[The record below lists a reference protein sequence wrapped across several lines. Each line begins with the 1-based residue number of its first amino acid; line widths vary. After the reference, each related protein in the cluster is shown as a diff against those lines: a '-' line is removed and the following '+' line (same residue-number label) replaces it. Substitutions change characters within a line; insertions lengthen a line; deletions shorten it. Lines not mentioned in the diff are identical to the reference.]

1 MKDIKNFLI
10 KREQSQACLSFAKRE
25 KSRLLAKLMITL
37 VLLCLTVT
45 SAWAL
50 DPLPGDDW
58 NDDTKTL
65 TVNSNPGY
73 QAYANKTEIKHVII
87 SSGVESIGNYAFYG
101 CSGLTSIT
109 IPNSVTSIGSRAFMD
124 CSNLTSI
131 TIPSSVTS
139 IGADAFYNC
148 I

>member
-1 MKDIKNFLI
+1 MRKILTFLFAALM
-10 KREQSQACLSFAKRE
+10 SASMFALTPLS
-25 KSRLLAKLMITL
+25 
-37 VLLCLTVT
+37 
-45 SAWAL
+45 
-50 DPLPGDDW
+50 GDTWDEG
-58 NDDTKTL
+58 TKTL
-65 TVNSNPGY
+65 TVNSNPGF
-73 QAYANKTEIKHVII
+73 QAYANKAEIENLVI
-87 SSGVESIGNYAFYG
+87 SDAVTSIGNYAFYG

-109 IPNSVTSIGSRAFMD
+109 IPNSVTSIGNRAFMD